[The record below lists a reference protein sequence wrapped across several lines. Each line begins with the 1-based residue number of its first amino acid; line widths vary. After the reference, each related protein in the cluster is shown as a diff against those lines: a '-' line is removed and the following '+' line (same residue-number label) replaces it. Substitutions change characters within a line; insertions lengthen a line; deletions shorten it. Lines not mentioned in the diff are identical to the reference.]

1 MERDREQTPEGGSK
15 GRSPQIDC
23 RACRHFY
30 ITHEP
35 AFPYGCRVVG
45 FKSRLMPSTE
55 VYMNSGIACQLFQ
68 EKAKRCPS
76 P

>member
-1 MERDREQTPEGGSK
+1 MEMDREQIPK
-15 GRSPQIDC
+15 GRPPQIDC

-30 ITHEP
+30 ITHER

-45 FKSRLMPSTE
+45 FKSRLMPSIE

-68 EKAKRCPS
+68 EKAKRRPT